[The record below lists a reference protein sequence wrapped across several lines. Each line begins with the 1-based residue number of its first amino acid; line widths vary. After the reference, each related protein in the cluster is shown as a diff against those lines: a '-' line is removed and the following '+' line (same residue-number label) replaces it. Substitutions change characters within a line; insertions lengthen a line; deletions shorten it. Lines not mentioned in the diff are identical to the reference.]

1 MKRRGN
7 NKGKSGLGVLE
18 LHQVKRLDLS
28 DQVVI
33 VKRPKYM
40 PNLHNLVMP
49 LICYEHDN
57 RVVAARLSI
66 EVHKHDQDAANF
78 FEGAEAPCLNIP
90 RTLFP
95 NRAPVDKIIFMPRL
109 LLPVGF
115 DAGGVFGPG
124 VIPKRFYP
132 LGLMPPNH
140 KGATPPLFVG
150 LRTKDFQMPVE
161 VQKLLESVPPVITTG
176 LPATPPKVETKID
189 LGYTPNYRP
198 PPAPTARGRDR
209 LPEGPSLEMRMLRH
223 DITLSMVYTTPTAP
237 KPASTYPFRH
247 LPVQYNIYTPD
258 LSNVLMIMP
267 RVSKLTVAILST
279 IVHPHEPAVAMATM
293 GDEVCPDFELPAEV
307 FPACEGV
314 KRPIFLPERFQ
325 PKGFKAGCIFK
336 PGSLP
341 ESFFRGGLWKAGT
354 PQPQHSNGITPPLF
368 VGQFTSAR
376 AASAF
381 LKSIQAEG
389 RQKADEAAAE
399 PAGSGAGYVQSV
411 EFSTRKLRCLTK
423 GFLMLETED
432 PATPPGAHSLKNYL
446 HAYTA
451 GCFVRVTQEQE
462 QEHEELRCCSTCMD
476 PRCMMNGTRSPEST
490 DLEEYYGEEMGGAP
504 GATMKR
510 SDTPDPRALPEVEP
524 DNTESLEAGYVIN
537 RPGTP
542 FPSGTY
548 PESFGGEN
556 GMESPAGYI
565 ISRPGTPYPGD
576 WPGPE
581 ESFEKA
587 KSGDPTAG
595 STMNR
600 TGVPY
605 PSDSPLDDTLYPGRE
620 PQENRK
626 KEPKPMESLAAAVM
640 NRPGTPFPSGTY
652 PEMSFG
658 EKSGMQSP
666 VGYIISRP
674 GTPYPGDLPGPE
686 DDPLY
691 PGEGPQENR
700 KKEPK
705 PIESLAVPI
714 LNRPG
719 TPFPS
724 DLQNIQDPEEAF
736 KRENGKK
743 PYGAPYLDVNTNPG
757 AEPKESLEGGKG
769 KGMKP
774 TEPTAGS
781 TKNRSETPDLS
792 DLSDIQLDDIYGGM
806 EPEEF
811 FEWESRKEGKEP
823 TEATGLNETE
833 SLASTVEFQLNMT
846 YSTGKETESEME
858 VYPDAPLDTSLGSLG
873 SLGSLDD
880 EKYLKYF
887 KIDSDIDLI
896 ADAVADFGKAEMKL
910 MFCEEAMSE
919 DHVGQALD
927 QLRQVLEE
935 RDEIRDHT
943 DQLYLEHAQR
953 MEDDCRRALRKVTR
967 CKDCGKFHLG

>member
-581 ESFEKA
+581 
-587 KSGDPTAG
+587 
-595 STMNR
+595 
-600 TGVPY
+600 
-605 PSDSPLDDTLYPGRE
+605 
-620 PQENRK
+620 
-626 KEPKPMESLAAAVM
+626 
-640 NRPGTPFPSGTY
+640 
-652 PEMSFG
+652 
-658 EKSGMQSP
+658 
-666 VGYIISRP
+666 
-674 GTPYPGDLPGPE
+674 